1 LDILST
7 LVMWF
12 TWVCEFYHQLVKL
25 VYLLE
30 CHTPCGMN
38 YGGFSIEVYLECH
51 TLCGMNFGGLGI
63 EVEDIL
69 KY

>member
-1 LDILST
+1 
-7 LVMWF
+7 
-12 TWVCEFYHQLVKL
+12 
-25 VYLLE
+25 
-30 CHTPCGMN
+30 MN